1 MLCHWAAHAEK
12 GSWTRY
18 TPKLRLF
25 IILAARWGGIVDM
38 SRWRHILLAPLPSP
52 STCTK
57 PTAENPDAT
66 DSEIKSGDIIPYAG
80 LLSACA
86 LRDRRK
92 AAAFNKVDA
101 LSGTEASPLPNAHS
115 RKCDP
120 FMLSRALGQRRPVEL
135 FLAHR
140 AEILPPHR
148 RFVVTRMARDGRAVA
163 GDWLVESV
171 RGGQLRCR
179 T

>member
-1 MLCHWAAHAEK
+1 
-12 GSWTRY
+12 
-18 TPKLRLF
+18 
-25 IILAARWGGIVDM
+25 M

-57 PTAENPDAT
+57 PTAEKKHDPDPT
-66 DSEIKSGDIIPYAG
+66 DNEIKNGDIIPYAG

-101 LSGTEASPLPNAHS
+101 LSGTEASPLPNAYS
-115 RKCDP
+115 RECDL

-163 GDWLVESV
+163 GGWLVESV